1 VSKARSFATEVTS
14 LLFGDILGVT
24 RSDINGQLV
33 AAAIVIVA
41 TVLLYRPLLALTFNP
56 MKAQS
61 LGLRPRATHLALM
74 MLLAISIVAS
84 FQAVGV
90 LLVFGLLV
98 GPPATASLLVRRVP
112 AMMLVSMLFGALA
125 VVAGLA
131 ISFHYGTAGG
141 ATVAGLSVAQF
152 FVVLLITEVVRSLA
166 PRRPAHPNGNGIAA

>member
-1 VSKARSFATEVTS
+1 M
-14 LLFGDILGVT
+14 
-24 RSDINGQLV
+24 
-33 AAAIVIVA
+33 
-41 TVLLYRPLLALTFNP
+41 LYRPLLALTFNP

-112 AMMLVSMLFGALA
+112 MMMIVSMLFGALA

-166 PRRPAHPNGNGIAA
+166 PRRPAHANGNGVPA